1 MKTKKKQR
9 FIEFLVEELAIP
21 TDAIKLALRH
31 SQDSQENLTV
41 MPMVLWQYGLIN
53 LRQLEKIWD
62 WTENV
67 QFF

>member
-1 MKTKKKQR
+1 MKTRKKQK

-31 SQDSQENLTV
+31 SQENLTL
-41 MPMVLWQYGLIN
+41 MPMVLLQYGLIN

-62 WTENV
+62 WAENI
-67 QFF
+67 

>member
-9 FIEFLVEELAIP
+9 FIDFLADELAIP

-31 SQDSQENLTV
+31 SQENLTV

-53 LRQLEKIWD
+53 LKQLEKIWD

-67 QFF
+67 SFF